1 MAVGTVDRSYKKVDF
16 RKQVLVVVTSGWAVM
31 CFYHNLKKLWE
42 VSLGDDFPHAPTT
55 ARSPSPS
62 PTTPSRMATQG
73 SSSLEGGW
81 RCSTIYM
88 CGVMMVILQFK
99 SKQEA
104 SIKVYR
110 QSCRCRDTRGVGA
123 GLQEEMRT
131 CFVLDPPD

>member
-110 QSCRCRDTRGVGA
+110 QSCNA
-123 GLQEEMRT
+123 
-131 CFVLDPPD
+131 